1 MKNKHLLS
9 IIALLLMS
17 TALNAAS
24 LPRES
29 AVPGGIALV
38 DLGSSSGAMP
48 QASFQGN
55 RVMVQQHEGRWWAV
69 VGLPL
74 ATQPGKQSVKV
85 TNTGGGATRSIPFA
99 VNHKSYTEQRL
110 TLKNKKMVEPDP
122 ADLKR
127 IAREQKLS
135 REAFA
140 QWSDQ
145 AEVPLQFSTPVT
157 GRLSSPFGL
166 RRFFNDQARA
176 PHSGL
181 DIAAPQG
188 TPVLAPAAGTVIETG
203 EYYFNGNSVFIDH
216 GQGLVSMYCHL
227 ETIKVK
233 KGDQIAQGE
242 LVATVGMTG
251 RATGPHLHWSVS
263 LNNARIDPSLLL
275 SPETEASLTTT
286 STTNP

>member
-1 MKNKHLLS
+1 MKNKQLLS
-9 IIALLLMS
+9 IVALLTLTTS
-17 TALNAAS
+17 LSAAP

-38 DLGSSSGAMP
+38 DLGSADGAVP
-48 QASFQGN
+48 QARYQGN
-55 RVMVQQHEGRWWAV
+55 RVMVQQHDGHWWAI

-74 ATQPGKQSVKV
+74 AVQPGTESIKV
-85 TNTGGGATRSIPFA
+85 TASNVTRPVDFT
-99 VNHKSYTEQRL
+99 VEDKRYTEQRL
-110 TLKNKKMVEPDP
+110 TLKNKKMVNPDP
-122 ADLKR
+122 QTLKR

-135 REAFA
+135 KAAFA
-140 QWSDQ
+140 HWRDM
-145 AEVPLQFSTPVT
+145 AEVPLQFNTPIS

-166 RRFFNDQARA
+166 RRFFNDQPRA

-188 TPVLAPAAGTVIETG
+188 TPVQAPAAGTVIEVG

-216 GQGLVSMYCHL
+216 GQGLVTMYCHL
-227 ETIKVK
+227 NTINVK
-233 KGDQIAQGE
+233 KGDHVAQGE
-242 LVATVGMTG
+242 AFATVGMTG

-286 STTNP
+286 SSTNN

>member
-9 IIALLLMS
+9 SIALLLMS
-17 TALNAAS
+17 TALGAAP

-38 DLGSSSGAMP
+38 DLGSGTAP

-55 RVMVQQHEGRWWAV
+55 RVMVQQHEGRWWAI

-74 ATQPGKQSVKV
+74 ATPPGKQRVKV
-85 TNTGGGATRSIPFA
+85 TDTAGAARTIEFA
-99 VNHKSYTEQRL
+99 VNDKSYTEQRL

-122 ADLKR
+122 EALKR
-127 IAREQKLS
+127 IAREQQLS

-140 QWSDQ
+140 QWSDKE
-145 AEVPLQFSTPVT
+145 EVPLQFATPVS

-166 RRFFNDQARA
+166 RRFFNDQPRA
-176 PHSGL
+176 PHSGI

-203 EYYFNGNSVFIDH
+203 DYYFNGNSVFIDH

-233 KGDQIAQGE
+233 KGDRLAQGE

-263 LNNARIDPSLLL
+263 LNDARIDPSLLL
-275 SPETEASLTTT
+275 APETEAALTTT